1 MIDYSDDGRGLAVVL
16 LHAFPNDRT
25 LWRPQVEAFSG
36 RYRIVAP
43 TLRGFAGSDPVDGKA
58 VTMDQYADDIVAL
71 MDDRKIAKAVVGGIS
86 LGGYVTL
93 SLALRYPDRV
103 LGIVLANTRATADNP
118 DWASFREALVAQVEA
133 RGPIAVVENYGD
145 KPFRPDCP
153 EPIKAEVR
161 AMMLKQPSAGLA
173 SGTRGMAARPD
184 RSARLGEIK
193 VPALVISG
201 TKDAYIPSSD
211 GEAMHRAIAG
221 STFVDIEGAG
231 HLSNIDSA
239 PQFNAALEPFLAAIE
254 RKSAR

>member
-1 MIDYSDDGRGLAVVL
+1 MIDYSDNGKGLPVVL
-16 LHAFPNDRT
+16 IHAFPQDRT
-25 LWRPQVEAFSG
+25 LWQPQIDAFSS

-58 VTMDQYADDIVAL
+58 VSMDSYADDVAAL
-71 MDDRKIAKAVVGGIS
+71 MGELGIAKAVIGGIS

-118 DWASFREALVAQVEA
+118 DWAKFREDLVSDVET
-133 RGPIAVVENYGD
+133 RGPVAVVENYGD

-153 EPIKAEVR
+153 KDIKAEIR
-161 AMMLKQPSAGLA
+161 AMIMKQPSTGLA
-173 SGTRGMAARPD
+173 SGTRGMASRPD
-184 RSARLGEIK
+184 RTPRLGEIR
-193 VPALVISG
+193 VPTLVISG

-211 GEAMHRAIAG
+211 GEAMHQAIAG

-231 HLSNIDSA
+231 HLSNYDSA
-239 PQFNAALEPFLAAIE
+239 PQFNLALEEFL
-254 RKSAR
+254 RKLEP